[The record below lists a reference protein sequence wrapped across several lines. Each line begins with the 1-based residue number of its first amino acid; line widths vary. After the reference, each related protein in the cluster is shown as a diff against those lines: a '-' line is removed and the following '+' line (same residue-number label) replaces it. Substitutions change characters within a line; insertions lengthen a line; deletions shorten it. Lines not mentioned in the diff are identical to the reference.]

1 MLKVSDIRM
10 KEVINIASGERLG
23 FIYDF
28 EIDTE
33 KGVIEAMILP
43 DNSKGGGFFS
53 KPVDINI
60 NWEEIV
66 KIGEDIILVNFPN
79 LL

>member
-43 DNSKGGGFFS
+43 DSNKSGGFFS

-60 NWEEIV
+60 SWEEIV